1 MTRIVLT
8 NACLNVFHQRYG
20 PTLDLGQ
27 NSTMGNS
34 KTVNFAPKVPSE
46 LLGAYRRGASGTEM
60 WKFAIDI
67 GRRTKCACVG
77 LKRPDKDWFEAAPPK
92 SKLFHS
98 VAVTNCRLDF
108 RTPLDSL
115 AKGPHLLAGK
125 LVVILNSEPTRTN
138 QKSAL
143 DRCLAA
149 WFGQIS
155 KPVHIWK
162 EKRSQMWQLTSGPKK

>member
-1 MTRIVLT
+1 MEEE
-8 NACLNVFHQRYG
+8 NQR
-20 PTLDLGQ
+20 
-27 NSTMGNS
+27 
-34 KTVNFAPKVPSE
+34 
-46 LLGAYRRGASGTEM
+46 GTKM

-67 GRRTKCACVG
+67 GRRTKWAGVP
-77 LKRPDKDWFEAAPPK
+77 LKGPDKDWFKAAPPK
-92 SKLFHS
+92 PKLSHS

-115 AKGPHLLAGK
+115 AKGPHVLAGK

-143 DRCLAA
+143 DRRLAA

>member
-1 MTRIVLT
+1 MSFRRLFPPDSKFS
-8 NACLNVFHQRYG
+8 NFQNVRNF
-20 PTLDLGQ
+20 Q
-27 NSTMGNS
+27 NS
-34 KTVNFAPKVPSE
+34 
-46 LLGAYRRGASGTEM
+46 
-60 WKFAIDI
+60 KFAIDI
-67 GRRTKCACVG
+67 GPPTECEGVP
-77 LKRPDKDWFEAAPPK
+77 LKRWDKDGIEAAPPK
-92 SKLFHS
+92 SKLSHS
-98 VAVTNCRLDF
+98 VAVTNYRLDF
-108 RTPLDSL
+108 RTPLDTL

-143 DRCLAA
+143 DRRLAA